1 MNVRE
6 RHETQCHVESGV
18 FIVPLIV
25 MVIYIYIYIER
36 ERERDRERERY
47 ITKTINLTTD
57 ISWKYLNRLVL
68 I

>member
-25 MVIYIYIYIER
+25 MVIYIYIYI
-36 ERERDRERERY
+36 Y
-47 ITKTINLTTD
+47 IYMYVYMNITYTYNYTNLT
-57 ISWKYLNRLVL
+57 IQ
-68 I
+68 

>member
-25 MVIYIYIYIER
+25 MVIYIYIYI
-36 ERERDRERERY
+36 Y
-47 ITKTINLTTD
+47 ILNIIYIYINL
-57 ISWKYLNRLVL
+57 IGSWYDCKESA
-68 I
+68 